1 MKIIIYR
8 PNRENPPRGGD
19 RLFDLSMKTGESD
32 YHFDF
37 KSFTFGKNEISD
49 SQWEQ
54 IKNSDIGKQ
63 LIEWKALEEVEQKEE
78 VTPPP
83 TNELSTLSVEGAE
96 KVIEQTSDL
105 KLLQRWAEQDRRK
118 SVINAANLRIKAI
131 KEGRV

>member
-1 MKIIIYR
+1 MKTILYR

-19 RLFDLSMKTGESD
+19 RFFDVSVKVKDGYNFQYIPFTNGINQVSD
-32 YHFDF
+32 EH
-37 KSFTFGKNEISD
+37 
-49 SQWEQ
+49 WEQ
-54 IKNSDIGKQ
+54 IKSSDIGKQ
-63 LIEWKALEEVEQKEE
+63 LIEWKALEEVEDKVE

-96 KVIEQTSDL
+96 KIIEQTSDV
-105 KLLQRWAEQDRRK
+105 KLLQQWAEQDRRK

>member
-1 MKIIIYR
+1 
-8 PNRENPPRGGD
+8 
-19 RLFDLSMKTGESD
+19 MKTGESD